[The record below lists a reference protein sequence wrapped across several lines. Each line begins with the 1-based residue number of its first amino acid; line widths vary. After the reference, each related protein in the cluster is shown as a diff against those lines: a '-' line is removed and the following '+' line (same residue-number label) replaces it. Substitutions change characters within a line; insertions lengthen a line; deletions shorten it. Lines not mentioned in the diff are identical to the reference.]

1 MTYTN
6 SPLVNYTKLSPN
18 HSGTRTHIIDTITI
32 HCYVGQASVESAGD
46 WFGKSSTQASCNYMI
61 GADGR
66 IGLIVEEKNR
76 SWCTSS
82 NSNDQRAVTIECACD
97 KTHPYA
103 VNDKVYT
110 SLINL
115 VADICKRN
123 GIKKLLWEGDKSLI
137 GNVARQ
143 NMTVHR
149 WFKNK
154 ACPGEYLYTRHG
166 DIANQVNIKLG
177 THTVS
182 TVVPSTE
189 PFYIKVANVDKNDV
203 LNIREEPN
211 AKAKI
216 TGKLAYNDPNTY
228 TIVEVKNGWGKL
240 KSGLGWVNLS
250 YTKTVSDGA
259 TTTPQSPNTTPAP
272 KPVVQKSLDVWAQE
286 VIAGKHGSG
295 HANREASLKKAGCT
309 YSYDQVRAKVNA
321 LCGVKTTTATKPTK
335 SLDAWAREVIAGK
348 HGTGHSK
355 RAASLKNA
363 GCTYSY
369 EKVRARVNELL
380 K

>member
-6 SPLVNYTKLSPN
+6 SPLVNYTTLSPN

-103 VNDKVYT
+103 VNDKVYA

-177 THTVS
+177 ANETTQAPAQNATNTSFPAVPFTVQVLVSDLNYRS
-182 TVVPSTE
+182 TGSMSG
-189 PFYIKVANVDKNDV
+189 KVKGQ
-203 LNIREEPN
+203 
-211 AKAKI
+211 
-216 TGKLAYNDPNTY
+216 TGKGTF

-240 KSGLGWVNLS
+240 KSGVGWIYLENPS
-250 YTKTVSDGA
+250 Y
-259 TTTPQSPNTTPAP
+259 
-272 KPVVQKSLDVWAQE
+272 
-286 VIAGKHGSG
+286 
-295 HANREASLKKAGCT
+295 
-309 YSYDQVRAKVNA
+309 
-321 LCGVKTTTATKPTK
+321 
-335 SLDAWAREVIAGK
+335 
-348 HGTGHSK
+348 
-355 RAASLKNA
+355 
-363 GCTYSY
+363 
-369 EKVRARVNELL
+369 
-380 K
+380 

>member
-103 VNDKVYT
+103 VNDKVYA

-177 THTVS
+177 ANETTQAPAQNATNTSFPAVPFTVQVLVSDLNYRS
-182 TVVPSTE
+182 TGSMSG
-189 PFYIKVANVDKNDV
+189 KVKGQ
-203 LNIREEPN
+203 
-211 AKAKI
+211 
-216 TGKLAYNDPNTY
+216 TGKGTF

-240 KSGLGWVNLS
+240 KSGVGWIYLENPS
-250 YTKTVSDGA
+250 YCKIGKTTGSATPATTKPANTFKPYKVQVTASVLNIRKGAGTNYKTNGSIRDKGVYTIVAESTGKGA
-259 TTTPQSPNTTPAP
+259 TKWGKLKSGAGWI
-272 KPVVQKSLDVWAQE
+272 SLDYC
-286 VIAGKHGSG
+286 
-295 HANREASLKKAGCT
+295 KK
-309 YSYDQVRAKVNA
+309 
-321 LCGVKTTTATKPTK
+321 
-335 SLDAWAREVIAGK
+335 I
-348 HGTGHSK
+348 
-355 RAASLKNA
+355 
-363 GCTYSY
+363 
-369 EKVRARVNELL
+369 
-380 K
+380 